1 LPGGRLRLSFER
13 ISFKGAPLSP
23 SLPTGSTL
31 PSELPVLTRLPGMAR
46 DWGLFL
52 DLDGTLIDIASRPE
66 AVTVAEDLLPS
77 LARLT
82 NLLEGAIAVVTG
94 RKLEDVDNLLGPLSI
109 PIAGLHGAAIR
120 LDGKLLQAEGST
132 EIPPPLTEALLEFV
146 LQRPGLLIEPKGA
159 SIAVHYRNAPDREA
173 EVEAEVI
180 RLVAAHAPLHD
191 IQPGKMVFE
200 IKPRGVNKGL
210 AVQKLLETPCF
221 RGRKPAVF
229 GDDLTDEAGF
239 SVARLVGGAATI
251 IGAPLRPTGADHRLA
266 DPSAMR
272 AWLAGAWRE
281 EDAPLVGS
289 GREGESRQA

>member
-1 LPGGRLRLSFER
+1 MS
-13 ISFKGAPLSP
+13 S
-23 SLPTGSTL
+23 SLPPGSTL
-31 PSELPVLTRLPGMAR
+31 PSELPVLTRLPGGAGE
-46 DWGLFL
+46 WGLFL
-52 DLDGTLIDIASRPE
+52 DLDGTLLDIASRPE
-66 AVTVAEDLLPS
+66 AVTVADDLLPS

-94 RKLEDVDNLLGPLSI
+94 RKLEDVDNLLGPLPI

-120 LDGKLLQAEGST
+120 LDGKLHQAEGASD
-132 EIPPPLTEALLEFV
+132 IPPPLTDSLLEFV

-159 SIAVHYRNAPDREA
+159 SVAVHYRNAPERA
-173 EVEAEVI
+173 GEVEAEVT

-210 AVQKLLETPCF
+210 AVQTLLETPCF
-221 RGRKPAVF
+221 RGRRPAVF

-239 SVARLVGGAATI
+239 SVARMAGGAATI
-251 IGAPLRPTGADHRLA
+251 VGAPPRPTGADHRLA

-281 EDAPLVGS
+281 EDARS
-289 GREGESRQA
+289 AASRTTSDLRHV